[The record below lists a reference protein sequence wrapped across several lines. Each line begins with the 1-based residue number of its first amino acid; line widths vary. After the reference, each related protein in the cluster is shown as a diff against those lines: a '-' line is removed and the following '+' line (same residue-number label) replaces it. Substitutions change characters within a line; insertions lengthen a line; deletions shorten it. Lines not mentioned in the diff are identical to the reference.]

1 MPGEQRRAL
10 AQSIYAA
17 LFAGLISVGAYI
29 AVPLPVSPVPI
40 VLQNFFVLLAGL
52 LLPARWAVASVA
64 LYLGLGAVGLPV
76 FSAARGGL
84 AHFVG
89 PTGGYLVGFLP
100 AVAVCALI
108 AGPAAAGAAA
118 APAAGDRDAG
128 ARAGSR
134 AFRDAAAAVA
144 ATAVVYAL
152 GTPWLAHVMDLSP
165 GAAIA
170 AGILP
175 FLPGDALKIA
185 AAVVVAR
192 VARPLLHA
200 RVGGT
205 GGIGR

>member
-1 MPGEQRRAL
+1 
-10 AQSIYAA
+10 
-17 LFAGLISVGAYI
+17 
-29 AVPLPVSPVPI
+29 
-40 VLQNFFVLLAGL
+40 
-52 LLPARWAVASVA
+52 
-64 LYLGLGAVGLPV
+64 
-76 FSAARGGL
+76 
-84 AHFVG
+84 
-89 PTGGYLVGFLP
+89 
-100 AVAVCALI
+100 
-108 AGPAAAGAAA
+108 
-118 APAAGDRDAG
+118 
-128 ARAGSR
+128 
-134 AFRDAAAAVA
+134 
-144 ATAVVYAL
+144 VYAL

>member
-1 MPGEQRRAL
+1 MTREHRPAL
-10 AQSIYAA
+10 AESIYAA
-17 LFAGLISVGAYI
+17 LFTGLITLGAYI

-40 VLQNFFVLLAGL
+40 VLQNFFVLLVGL
-52 LLPARWAVASVA
+52 LLPLWWAVASVA

-84 AHFVG
+84 AHFFG

-108 AGPAAAGAAA
+108 AASGSGR
-118 APAAGDRDAG
+118 G
-128 ARAGSR
+128 AGSR
-134 AFRDAAAAVA
+134 NGGARGGVGGRRQTVRDTLAAVA

-165 GAAIA
+165 GAAVA

-175 FLPGDALKIA
+175 FLLGDALKIA
-185 AAVVVAR
+185 AAVAVAR
-192 VARPLLHA
+192 VARPLLRA
-200 RVGGT
+200 PT
-205 GGIGR
+205 GEAAGAGR